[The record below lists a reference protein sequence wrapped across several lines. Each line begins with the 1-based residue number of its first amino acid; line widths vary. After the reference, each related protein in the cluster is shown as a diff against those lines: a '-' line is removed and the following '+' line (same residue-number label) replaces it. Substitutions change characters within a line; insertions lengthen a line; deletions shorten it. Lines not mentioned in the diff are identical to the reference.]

1 MELNIVI
8 VNKLEF
14 IILLICI
21 IVVTIII
28 NYFKI
33 IIISQV
39 IQFEVTNTIIKIRVI
54 DIIEQVIN
62 ITEWEVI
69 KIIK

>member
-1 MELNIVI
+1 MELNIVV

-14 IILLICI
+14 IILPICI
-21 IVVTIII
+21 IVVTISI
-28 NYFKI
+28 NYFRI

-54 DIIEQVIN
+54 NIIEQVIN
-62 ITEWEVI
+62 ITDWEVI